1 MRYLIFLLLIA
12 CDSSRSTQIEL
23 PVLNAVRPDTAQ
35 AWVVYIKEKPMSN
48 PKVCDCG
55 RIFISGVW
63 IRCPDVVRQLQ
74 DQEVEVDIELCD
86 QCEIPEVED
95 ATQARSD
102 LPVLQV
108 P

>member
-1 MRYLIFLLLIA
+1 
-12 CDSSRSTQIEL
+12 
-23 PVLNAVRPDTAQ
+23 
-35 AWVVYIKEKPMSN
+35 MSN